1 MFKLSLIQHEWQQK
15 RRLAAKENPWEFS
28 QKIQCEIITRVQVG
42 VSGRGEVKRNVR
54 VLFGGLL
61 GFESTLL
68 VLNDKQRKASIDMLI
83 LVERAS

>member
-1 MFKLSLIQHEWQQK
+1 M
-15 RRLAAKENPWEFS
+15 
-28 QKIQCEIITRVQVG
+28 G

-61 GFESTLL
+61 GFGSTLL
-68 VLNDKQRKASIDMLI
+68 VLNDRQQKASIDMHI